1 MSPVVPLVTRHW
13 GNTAYTPE
21 QVLSV
26 PLGYERTGTPVDA
39 VLPRTP
45 DHELRQALDRC
56 SRVLVAFDGK
66 LGDSLLAFGA
76 VAAIT
81 DALTLLGRTV
91 PVSIW
96 GRYGRLYPAPSTACP
111 RDSSPRLII
120 GDDAG
125 VHLAR
130 PTEDDH
136 VLLCCP
142 EQAHCRDDGQRAH
155 THLPARYYLGL
166 EERIGL
172 RLPGDPPFLPSLARS
187 AAEPVGEA
195 LMIAAV
201 TATSWPDHKNYGAQR
216 FTDAARI
223 IGERSG
229 RHVRLLLVSGH
240 DETASRPPTDAAGV
254 QTESV
259 AGANFATLVDLFAHC
274 DVVLGNDTGL
284 THLAALV
291 STRTE
296 VIGLYGRHSHSKWR
310 TGLGHHH
317 ALATPFSEHMH
328 RWDMCPVRDRLD
340 DTDNNGRAPLSEISP
355 DLLADTALL
364 ALERGRP

>member
-1 MSPVVPLVTRHW
+1 MSPVVHLVTRHW
-13 GNTAYTPE
+13 GNTAYTPK
-21 QVLSV
+21 QVLSI
-26 PLGYERTGTPVDA
+26 PLGYDRPVTPVGA
-39 VLPRTP
+39 VLPKAP
-45 DHELRQALDRC
+45 DPELRSALDRC
-56 SRVLVAFDGK
+56 ARVVVGFDGK

-76 VAAIT
+76 VAAVT

-91 PVSIW
+91 PISSLA
-96 GRYGRLYPAPSTACP
+96 RYGCLYPTTSTACS
-111 RDSSPRLII
+111 RGCSPRLII

-125 VHLAR
+125 VRLAR

-136 VLLCCP
+136 VLLCYP

-172 RLPGDPPFLPSLARS
+172 RLPGEPPFLPPLARS
-187 AAEPVGEA
+187 AAEPAGEA
-195 LMIAAV
+195 LTIAAV
-201 TATSWPDHKNYGAQR
+201 TATSWPGRKDYGAER
-216 FTDAARI
+216 FTDAAQI

-229 RHVRLLLVSGH
+229 RHVRLLVVSGH
-240 DETASRPPTDAAGV
+240 DKSAPRPPTDAAGV

-259 AGANFATLVDLFAHC
+259 PGAGLATLMDLFARC

-291 STRTE
+291 SARAD

-317 ALATPFSEHMH
+317 ALATPFSERMH
-328 RWDMCPVRDRLD
+328 LRDMCPVRDGLD
-340 DTDNNGRAPLSEISP
+340 DTDNNGRAPLSAISP

-364 ALERGRP
+364 ALERSGA